1 MKLIDRAC
9 SPAFIVTAVLL
20 VVGIGIIDSNSRS
33 FSGTLFMV
41 PFALG
46 PLVLSLLLALVMPNK
61 ASQITLIIGSVLYA
75 GFFIYLYGGL
85 FHRSPSP
92 QSGIGLLFIGFHSL
106 HVMIPIWC
114 VADFLRLWP
123 SMNSLAMI
131 GFLIAIGAILGGI
144 YFLYEG
150 YSIKESLIFG
160 VILGIYKRIK
170 NPDSP

>member
-1 MKLIDRAC
+1 
-9 SPAFIVTAVLL
+9 
-20 VVGIGIIDSNSRS
+20 
-33 FSGTLFMV
+33 MV
-41 PFALG
+41 PFTLG

>member
-1 MKLIDRAC
+1 MKLINRAC
-9 SPAFIVTAVLL
+9 SPAFVVTAVIL
-20 VVGIGIIDSNSRS
+20 VVGLGILNSNSRS

-41 PFALG
+41 PFTLG

-150 YSIKESLIFG
+150 YSIKETLIFV

>member
-92 QSGIGLLFIGFHSL
+92 QSGIGLLFIGFYSL
-106 HVMIPIWC
+106 RVMIPIWC
-114 VADFLRLWP
+114 VAAFL
-123 SMNSLAMI
+123 S
-131 GFLIAIGAILGGI
+131 
-144 YFLYEG
+144 
-150 YSIKESLIFG
+150 
-160 VILGIYKRIK
+160 IYKRIK
-170 NPDSP
+170 GPDSRQVA